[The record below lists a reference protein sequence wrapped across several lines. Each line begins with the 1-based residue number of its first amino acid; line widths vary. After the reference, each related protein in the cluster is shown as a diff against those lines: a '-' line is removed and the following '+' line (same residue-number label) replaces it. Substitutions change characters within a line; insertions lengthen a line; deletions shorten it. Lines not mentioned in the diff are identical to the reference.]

1 MKLTGN
7 SEGSRLQITTSA
19 DRTRSSVEM
28 QGSAEQHIFNL
39 VLLTRDICKA
49 LDISPFVTAGS
60 TVAYIARSGKSGSA
74 GGVMLDLN
82 ASTRRDGST

>member
-49 LDISPFVTAGS
+49 LDISPFVMAGIL
-60 TVAYIARSGKSGSA
+60 VAYIARYEKSGNA
-74 GGVMLDLN
+74 GEVMMDLN
-82 ASTRRDGST
+82 ALKRRNGPT